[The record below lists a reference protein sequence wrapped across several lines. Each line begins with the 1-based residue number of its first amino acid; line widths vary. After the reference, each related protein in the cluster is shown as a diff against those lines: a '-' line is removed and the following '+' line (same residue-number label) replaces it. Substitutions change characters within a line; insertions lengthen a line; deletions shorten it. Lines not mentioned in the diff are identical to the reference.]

1 MSWSAETVL
10 MIRSRLPAAAFKLF
24 GSVETTKL
32 SAPISLAAA
41 SLLGE
46 VEMAVTVLP
55 MALASWTP
63 IWPRPPMPTTPTLLP
78 PLSAP
83 LLTSGVNTV
92 IPAQKTGPAA
102 SRG

>member
-1 MSWSAETVL
+1 MMSWLAETVL
-10 MIRSRLPAAAFKLF
+10 RIRSRLAAFFFMLS
-24 GSVETTKL
+24 GLVDTRKL

-55 MALASWTP
+55 IALAILTP
-63 IWPRPPMPTTPTLLP
+63 IWPRPPIPTTPTLFP

-83 LLTSGVNTV
+83 
-92 IPAQKTGPAA
+92 
-102 SRG
+102 